1 MKNLTFLS
9 LIISLIMFSC
19 AQEEKSPIEGAWQ
32 LVSGEWGSIE
42 ETFPGQI
49 TGSDIKMW
57 TKDCF
62 AFVGKFQMDTVMI
75 DNFGWGKYTL
85 IEGIKYEEN
94 IMMHKTAP
102 NLEGKT
108 LKMLTEIR
116 NDTLIQKWPVDDNW
130 NLVENYSIEK
140 YVRVK

>member
-1 MKNLTFLS
+1 MKNLTFLN

-19 AQEEKSPIEGAWQ
+19 AEEIKSPIEGTWQ

-49 TGSDIKMW
+49 TGSDIKVW
-57 TKDCF
+57 TEDCF

-75 DNFGWGKYTL
+75 DNFGWGKYRF
-85 IEGIKYEEN
+85 IEGINYEEN
-94 IMMHKTAP
+94 IMMHKYSP

-108 LKMLTEIR
+108 IKMLTEIR

-130 NLVENYSIEK
+130 NLAENHSTEK

>member
-1 MKNLTFLS
+1 M
-9 LIISLIMFSC
+9 
-19 AQEEKSPIEGAWQ
+19 
-32 LVSGEWGSIE
+32 VSGEWGSIE

-49 TGSDIKMW
+49 TGSDIKVW
-57 TKDCF
+57 TEDCF

-75 DNFGWGKYTL
+75 DNFGWGKYRF

-94 IMMHKTAP
+94 IMMHKYSP
-102 NLEGKT
+102 DLEGQT
-108 LKMLTEIR
+108 IKMLTEIR

-130 NLVENYSIEK
+130 NLAENHSTEK